1 MQVEEQ
7 INAIRKLWYEE
18 NEKDTTFYDAR
29 QIGMHV
35 GIKTGLIKAMNAL
48 RELEK
53 EAHTPNEK
61 EAH

>member
-1 MQVEEQ
+1 MQSNKLEEQ

-18 NEKDTTFYDAR
+18 NEKDTTFYDYR

-53 EAHTPNEK
+53 EKTE
-61 EAH
+61 